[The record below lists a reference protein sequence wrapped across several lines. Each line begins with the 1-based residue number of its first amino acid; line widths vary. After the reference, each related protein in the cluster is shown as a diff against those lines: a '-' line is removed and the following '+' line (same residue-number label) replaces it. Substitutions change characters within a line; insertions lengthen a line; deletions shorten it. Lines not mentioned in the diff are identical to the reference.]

1 MTNLKSKLTVIFSTT
16 AVANR
21 ASVGIYYEHISGY
34 DLSTGFIN
42 GINESYKTLIFAD
55 KNR

>member
-1 MTNLKSKLTVIFSTT
+1 MTNLNSKLTVIFSTT
-16 AVANR
+16 AAENR

-42 GINESYKTLIFAD
+42 DIGESYKTLIFA
-55 KNR
+55 NRNK